1 MYRGHTEIGEV
12 WDGNVQCDHSGA
24 FVKINARGTWIV
36 ANSPMGGQFG
46 FARLV
51 WVGRWAI
58 YDTDPASVL
67 VGLAVRRTPRRWDV
81 FRRPSGRFFGYTL
94 GPEGSQAATAL
105 LTICQQARHQ
115 QRGRGCL
122 SGRRARCEISRRFR

>member
-67 VGLAVRRTPRRWDV
+67 VGLAVRPTPRRWDV
-81 FRRPSGRFFGYTL
+81 FRRPSGRLFGLHARPRRVPGRDRAPDDLSAST
-94 GPEGSQAATAL
+94 PSAEGQGMPLRAT
-105 LTICQQARHQ
+105 R
-115 QRGRGCL
+115 
-122 SGRRARCEISRRFR
+122 SM